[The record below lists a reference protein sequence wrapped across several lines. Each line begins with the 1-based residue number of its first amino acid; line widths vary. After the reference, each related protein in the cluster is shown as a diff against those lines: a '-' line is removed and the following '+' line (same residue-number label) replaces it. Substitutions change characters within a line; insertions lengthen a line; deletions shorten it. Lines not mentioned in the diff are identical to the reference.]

1 MHNTTILHIHH
12 ILGILPKHSTT
23 NRQTDSGRTLHMK
36 TVGFGK
42 GMCEE
47 TEERGYTNK
56 TYQQFFVIVVVSCS
70 NHTIVPSTNLQLK
83 LASLQ

>member
-1 MHNTTILHIHH
+1 MRGLE
-12 ILGILPKHSTT
+12 LPRRSTT

-47 TEERGYTNK
+47 TEERGYTKK
-56 TYQQFFVIVVVSCS
+56 TYLQIFVIVAVSCN
-70 NHTIVPSTNLQLK
+70 NHTIVPSSTSPTQTCRSSVT
-83 LASLQ
+83 LAATALPH